1 MLELDFVA
9 FSPVSFNKAMNH
21 NRFAKEI
28 EIILSECK
36 YMIIN
41 QKYKQPKTVYFS
53 IDDLIICKL

>member
-28 EIILSECK
+28 EIILCGCK
-36 YMIIN
+36 YHLCDN
-41 QKYKQPKTVYFS
+41 QPKV
-53 IDDLIICKL
+53 